1 MANYGKKH
9 LSGKAVLA
17 IVIAVLIV
25 IAALVTAW
33 GIGSEG
39 FTQNNPLHFF
49 NDWGTAAV
57 QPDEPN
63 EPDDTSKDNISLA
76 SYALA
81 TSDFEAYGI
90 SPQALEAKVITV
102 NFEPANTTNKRIGW
116 VCKWKDAT
124 STWASGKNINDYV
137 RFVPAADFGA
147 SATLAVKQPF
157 GEPVIV
163 TATSRANS
171 ALTSSSQ
178 FDYVARYSDLG
189 NMNTTLDF
197 EQSLDVFDDLYIADD
212 YTVLPTECVA
222 NITFEVDNDLYQYLI
237 SKGNDINMS
246 VPFENVTGAI
256 TWQQLMGELNDFEY
270 SDVAAYFLDKN
281 YGGDIGVL
289 TCEMTCKY
297 TDSFGNEVV
306 YSWTDSQSISLSR
319 SCIDEMSTPPTNI
332 TVNPG
337 GGAF

>member
-1 MANYGKKH
+1 MKKKNIII
-9 LSGKAVLA
+9 SIIVLILAAA
-17 IVIAVLIV
+17 IVIAC
-25 IAALVTAW
+25 
-33 GIGSEG
+33 GIGS
-39 FTQNNPLHFF
+39 QNSAGKWFQNPNVLTWF
-49 NDWGTAAV
+49 NSWGKDKPV
-57 QPDEPN
+57 E
-63 EPDDTSKDNISLA
+63 DDMEKDNISLA
-76 SYALA
+76 SYALETA
-81 TSDFEAYGI
+81 DFAAYGI

-137 RFVPAADFGA
+137 SFVPAADFGA

-178 FDYVARYSDLG
+178 FEYVARYSDLS
-189 NMNTTLDF
+189 NMKTTLDF
-197 EQSLDVFDDLYIADD
+197 GDNVDVFDDLYICDD
-212 YTVLPTECVA
+212 YTVLPTECIA
-222 NITFEVDNDLYQYLI
+222 KISFTVDDELQAYLV
-237 SKGNDINMS
+237 SKNSDTNYEF
-246 VPFENVTGAI
+246 VLENVTGAI
-256 TWQQLMGELNDFEY
+256 SWQAFIGEFNAFDY
-270 SDVAAYFLDKN
+270 SDVAAYFLAKD
-281 YGGDIGVL
+281 YGGDLGVL

-297 TDSFGNEVV
+297 TDSFGSEVV
-306 YSWTDSQSISLSR
+306 YTWTDFQSICFSR
-319 SCIDEMSTPPTNI
+319 SCINEMSTPPTNI